1 VASKA
6 SSCKANAQF
15 SGTSYFFV
23 KKTPIGQKGKFLVT
37 ASCAFSLGRYSY
49 WLVDEREKR
58 HTTKDTGCLLVLILH
73 VSEARERKEG

>member
-1 VASKA
+1 M
-6 SSCKANAQF
+6 
-15 SGTSYFFV
+15 
-23 KKTPIGQKGKFLVT
+23 T